1 MSVTNIRVGASAR
14 GALLYQLYGLGP
26 EGTQRRKAGDHR
38 AVGFIS
44 DYGHSPNSA
53 VWAHIRDAERVGRSR
68 RARSE
73 ALTLIHSFPKEE
85 MDPQNPEDIQRVG
98 ELGYE
103 LAKRLYPNSA
113 VTVVVHND
121 SKGQNLHSHI
131 TVTNEDMTTGKAI
144 RANKLH
150 RQVQKV
156 NDELM
161 RDHGLTVT
169 EPQADKV
176 NQFMYWQGVRNAQKA
191 HELEEEELTPEQHI
205 WNQFEKALTN
215 EHVTDFESFKAEM
228 DSYGVEVRF
237 KERRGEITAVT
248 YGFTTDEG
256 KTKAYRGKTL
266 GPQYTAEG
274 LKDLFT
280 LNKERQT
287 AQDGRYEAEA
297 QLARAERD
305 LEDLSNAVRSAEES
319 AQTDGE
325 RVLHTGLE
333 QADRSS
339 EQAKSALGRFRE
351 RRKSDYDKAKRASDE
366 SARASRNPEPNGQ
379 PRRAK
384 ATQVTHGKHRLSTYQ
399 PPAPAKPDTDYG
411 PEF

>member
-131 TVTNEDMTTGKAI
+131 TVTNEDMETGKAI

-215 EHVTDFESFKAEM
+215 EHVTDFDSFKAEM
-228 DSYGVEVRF
+228 DSLGVEVRF

-274 LKDLFT
+274 LKDLFN

-287 AQDGRYEAEA
+287 AQDDRYEAETR
-297 QLARAERD
+297 LESAERERES
-305 LEDLSNAVRSAEES
+305 LVSAVRGAKES
-319 AQTDGE
+319 ARTDGE
-325 RVLHTGLE
+325 RILHTGLE
-333 QADRSS
+333 HADRSN

-351 RRKSDYDKAKRASDE
+351 RLHEARESYTRELEELARANRTPRTDNNPTRKS
-366 SARASRNPEPNGQ
+366 
-379 PRRAK
+379 
-384 ATQVTHGKHRLSTYQ
+384 TVTKTYRGYSPSYNSTPKHTGADR
-399 PPAPAKPDTDYG
+399 DFG
-411 PEF
+411 PEL

>member
-26 EGTQRRKAGDHR
+26 GGTQRRKAGDHR

-131 TVTNEDMTTGKAI
+131 TVTNEDMITGKAI

-215 EHVTDFESFKAEM
+215 EHVTDFESFKQEM
-228 DSYGVEVRF
+228 DSLGVEVRF

-274 LKDLFT
+274 LKDLFN
-280 LNKERQT
+280 LNKERQIV
-287 AQDGRYEAEA
+287 QSGRYEAK
-297 QLARAERD
+297 ARLESAERERES
-305 LEDLSNAVRSAEES
+305 LIGAVRSAKES
-319 AQTDGE
+319 TQIDGE

-333 QADRSS
+333 KVGRSL
-339 EQAKSALGRFRE
+339 EQAKQAVGRFRE
-351 RRKSDYDKAKRASDE
+351 HRIEAGE
-366 SARASRNPEPNGQ
+366 SYTREREQLARASKRPSHVDQ
-379 PRRAK
+379 PARTIPVR
-384 ATQVTHGKHRLSTYQ
+384 TTLRPYRPSYNIN
-399 PPAPAKPDTDYG
+399 AKPREQDRELG
-411 PEF
+411 PEL